1 MDRWKSSG
9 KSSRRERQKYIEIW
23 DIWSYLINPHHICIY
38 LLGKSSMKIPGI
50 FMQSPRRIS
59 RWGGRSR
66 TWRWH
71 RETRHL
77 WMLGEGMGRWRWRTC
92 RACRGLSSENFLG
105 KTGENPVD
113 LGWRLISPFLGL
125 QIQGTAIWVS
135 IPYDLVGENTV
146 FPIQIAITGGVNHQ
160 FSDNHWTIRL
170 WDRSISGTI
179 LMCTWP
185 NKNADMQR

>member
-1 MDRWKSSG
+1 
-9 KSSRRERQKYIEIW
+9 
-23 DIWSYLINPHHICIY
+23 
-38 LLGKSSMKIPGI
+38 
-50 FMQSPRRIS
+50 
-59 RWGGRSR
+59 
-66 TWRWH
+66 
-71 RETRHL
+71 
-77 WMLGEGMGRWRWRTC
+77 MLGEGMGRWRWRTC

-160 FSDNHWTIRL
+160 FSDITIGPYGYGIVVSQVPSWCALDQTRMRTCR
-170 WDRSISGTI
+170 DKDDITI
-179 LMCTWP
+179 NDWGL
-185 NKNADMQR
+185 NKLGC